1 MKKLFLVAVL
11 VFFGSHH
18 IEAQSVRFGA
28 TGGLFYGTADTSIYG
43 YSIKEISGLVD
54 YDLEDLEV
62 LDGGGFFVGFLADI
76 ELIDKIHVQPELL
89 YANAG
94 GESLIIIPVM
104 AKYYIA
110 KAFNL
115 QGGLQFDFLL
125 DPPSFDFE
133 GVALTELIKD
143 KGMSINLGAGYDIN
157 DKFAI
162 QAKYSFG
169 TTNRVEEDNISG
181 LLDSLGLADLGG
193 ILSQLLN
200 GSSSLKTN
208 ILQIGVIYKF

>member
-1 MKKLFLVAVL
+1 MKKLLFSIIISIIG
-11 VFFGSHH
+11 FSN
-18 IEAQSVRFGA
+18 IQSQGISFGA
-28 TGGLFYGTADTSIYG
+28 TGGLFYGAADTSLYG
-43 YSIKEISGLVD
+43 YSIKEISGFID
-54 YDLEDLEV
+54 YDLEELEV

-76 ELIDKIHVQPELL
+76 ELVDKIHVQPELL

-110 KAFNL
+110 ESFNL
-115 QGGLQFDFLL
+115 QAGFQFDFLL
-125 DPPSFDFE
+125 DPPSFDYE
-133 GVALTELIKD
+133 GVELKELIKD
-143 KGMSINLGAGYDIN
+143 KGLSINLGAGYDIN

-169 TTNRVEEDNISG
+169 TTNRVEDDNVSA
-181 LLDSLGLADLGG
+181 LLDSLGLGDLGG

-208 ILQIGVIYKF
+208 ILQVGLVYKF